1 MSGVQVSG
9 VAAALPAAP
18 AGAALRAGI
27 AVGLAGL
34 LAGSAWHLSGE
45 AGGSRLALS
54 LVFGA
59 LFGFVLQ
66 RSRFC
71 FLCVWRDFLDHGDPR
86 GVLGLLAALA
96 AGMAGYTV
104 VFGAWL
110 PDPSGTRLPP
120 GAHIGP
126 VGPVLALAGLAFGA
140 GMAVSGSCLSAHLYR
155 LGEGAPAAPFALL
168 GAALGFVLGF
178 ATWSPLYLA
187 GIAEAPVTWLPRHLG
202 YAGSLVA
209 GLAVVGGLAL
219 WLLRR
224 PLPPRPAPADT
235 DPLRAVF
242 VARWPTWL
250 GGLAVGAIGTLAYLR
265 LGPLGVTAELGGR
278 SRQAAS
284 ALGLL
289 PDRLEGLDGFRGCA
303 TALRDG
309 LLTPNGLFVGGLV
322 AASFA
327 AALAAGQFRPVRP
340 RRGHVLR
347 GLAGGVLLGWG
358 AMTGLGC
365 SIGTLLSGIM
375 AGALSGWVFGIAM
388 LVGITVTLRLGR
400 RVGWLA

>member
-1 MSGVQVSG
+1 MTASTAVTT
-9 VAAALPAAP
+9 AAP
-18 AGAALRAGI
+18 AGASVRAGLSLS
-27 AVGLAGL
+27 LAAL
-34 LAGSAWHLSGE
+34 LAAGAWHISGE

-86 GVLGLLAALA
+86 GVLGILAALA

-140 GMAVSGSCLSAHLYR
+140 GMAVSGSCLGAHLYR
-155 LGEGAPAAPFALL
+155 LGEGSPTAPFALL
-168 GAALGFVLGF
+168 GAALGFILGF
-178 ATWSPLYLA
+178 LTWNPLYLA
-187 GIAEAPVTWLPRHLG
+187 GIVEAPVTWLPRHLG
-202 YAGSLVA
+202 YGGSLVA
-209 GLAVVGGLAL
+209 GLAVLGGGAL

-224 PLPPRPAPADT
+224 WPLPPRQSIPVH
-235 DPLRAVF
+235 DPLHAVF

-278 SRQAAS
+278 SRQGAA

-289 PDRLEGLDGFRGCA
+289 PERLEGLDGFRGCA

-322 AASFA
+322 VASFA
-327 AALAAGQFRPVRP
+327 AALAAGQFRPTRP
-340 RRGHVLR
+340 GRSHVLR
-347 GLAGGVLLGWG
+347 GLSGGLLLGWG
-358 AMTGLGC
+358 SMTGLGC

-400 RVGWLA
+400 RLGLSA

>member
-1 MSGVQVSG
+1 M
-9 VAAALPAAP
+9 PAAP

-140 GMAVSGSCLSAHLYR
+140 GMVVSGSCLSAHLYR

-178 ATWSPLYLA
+178 ATWNPLYLA

-209 GLAVVGGLAL
+209 GLAVVGGLTL

-224 PLPPRPAPADT
+224 PLPPRSAPADT

-322 AASFA
+322 VASFA

-340 RRGHVLR
+340 GRGHVLR

>member
-1 MSGVQVSG
+1 MTSS
-9 VAAALPAAP
+9 AAALPAVP
-18 AGAALRAGI
+18 VGAGIRAGL
-27 AVGLAGL
+27 GLT
-34 LAGSAWHLSGE
+34 LAAFLAASAWHLSGE
-45 AGGSRLALS
+45 AGGTRLALS

-71 FLCVWRDFLDHGDPR
+71 FLCVWRDLLDRGDPR
-86 GVLGLLAALA
+86 GVLGILAALA
-96 AGMAGYTV
+96 VGMAGYAV

-155 LGEGAPAAPFALL
+155 LGEGSPTAPFALL

-178 ATWSPLYLA
+178 LTWNPLYLS

-209 GLAVVGGLAL
+209 GLAVLAALAL

-224 PLPPRPAPADT
+224 PLPPRPVPDAV
-235 DPLRAVF
+235 DPLRAVFAAVF

-265 LGPLGVTAELGGR
+265 LGPLGVTAEIGGR
-278 SRQAAS
+278 SRQAAAS
-284 ALGLL
+284 LGLL
-289 PDRLEGLDGFRGCA
+289 PERLEGLDGFRGCA

-322 AASFA
+322 VASFA

-340 RRGHVLR
+340 GRGHVLR
-347 GLAGGVLLGWG
+347 GLSGGILLGWG

-388 LVGITVTLRLGR
+388 LAGITVTLRLGR
-400 RVGWLA
+400 GLLT